1 MAGAT
6 FAVSCGHMGCQQM
19 FVGAE
24 VEVHMA
30 ECLHRE
36 VPCPFSECNG
46 VMALDNVIGH
56 ILGHQHLSVQF
67 EGNSVYLDLD
77 LIDMNGANNGWW
89 MPMVRV

>member
-1 MAGAT
+1 MSGAT
-6 FAVSCGHMGCQQM
+6 FAVSCGHLACQQM

-24 VEVHMA
+24 LEVHMA

-36 VPCPFSECNG
+36 VPCPFSACNG

-56 ILGHQHLSVQF
+56 VLGHQATLVQF
-67 EGNSVYLDLD
+67 DEDSLELDLG
-77 LIDMNGANNGWW
+77 LQNMNQTSGWW